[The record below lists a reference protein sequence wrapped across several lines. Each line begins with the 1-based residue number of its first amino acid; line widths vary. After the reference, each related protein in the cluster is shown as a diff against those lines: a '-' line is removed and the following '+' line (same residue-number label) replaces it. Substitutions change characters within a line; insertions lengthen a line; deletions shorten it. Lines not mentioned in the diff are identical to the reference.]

1 MRSRARYSR
10 GVTAP
15 KPPAIEE
22 RSWGIFTDYY
32 HKQRTFEEIGG
43 TFQLSPDRVR
53 QIVDEVDAQLG
64 RGRGSVPNLV
74 ALESPVEDLGLSV
87 RARNALR
94 TIGCNTVEDALR
106 LDLSSAIRGLGGK
119 TKGEL
124 LTRLERAGFH
134 HPSLEE
140 QPASEMRIL
149 ERSLERIESRLDR
162 ALGVVAEE
170 IRFIKKRLHKKMSA
184 RRIKEPGTPGAAPA
198 PRAAGDYCPDEK

>member
-10 GVTAP
+10 GVASP

-32 HKQRTFEEIGG
+32 HKRRTFEEIGK
-43 TFQLSPDRVR
+43 TFQLSPDQVSR
-53 QIVDEVDAQLG
+53 IVDEVEAQLG
-64 RGRGSVPNLV
+64 RGRGSGPNRV

-94 TIGCNTVEDALR
+94 AIGCNTVADALR
-106 LDLSSAIRGLGGK
+106 LDLSSAIRGLGRK

-124 LTRLERAGFH
+124 LTVLERAGFRH
-134 HPSLEE
+134 ASIEE

-149 ERSLERIESRLDR
+149 ERSLERIESRIDR
-162 ALGVVAEE
+162 ALAAVAEE
-170 IRFIKKRLHKKMSA
+170 VRFIKKRLHKRMAA
-184 RRIKEPGTPGAAPA
+184 RRIKEPGTPGGAPA
-198 PRAAGDYCPDEK
+198 PRAADGYCPDEK